1 MPYSEDIR
9 QLNSIDDIINYCHN
23 ALPIEFKGKPWTHL
37 ELQHGVNLL
46 ASEVALNCYMSAYGD
61 MHAT

>member
-23 ALPIEFKGKPWTHL
+23 ALPLDFKRRPWTHP

-46 ASEVALNCYMSAYGD
+46 ASEVALNC
-61 MHAT
+61 